1 MRRTDIERLSIA
13 LRSSSAPPEAVLDA
27 VLPGVCS
34 EPNLVRTRALEVA
47 VEAGLKEPDQADSV
61 GAKLRDALE
70 SGPPLTT
77 REIELLL
84 PIARERPRA
93 LADCIQPLFDV
104 LAETDKYDDSSGLID
119 GDSIDRRHV
128 AATTV
133 LVAAVEKAPGL
144 FQGAVPML
152 LELAGTGSV
161 VERRCLWAFARCW
174 DVEPAIVRPTVA
186 GAVWTIEDESGEE
199 QRQALDRLS
208 TIGRIRPD
216 ALPSGA
222 VSAVASV
229 ATEGQ
234 PKSRAHA
241 FCTLAT
247 IGGRPSDAFRRHALD
262 FDDTDGL
269 FLGNRPALTK
279 RLVNEDATAQGQVAP
294 EIIAPHRGVI
304 IDALQAEDPAVAR
317 AAQDA
322 AIILGRESPA
332 WLRAHVDV
340 INSLVTAES
349 SLDRGAAASLIQ
361 RSIPGAPT
369 TFLSRAFTW
378 LRQLVGDD
386 EKLVCQRTIAALR
399 TLLSELL
406 GREQSTESGSFS
418 ASDVWGTLLGRYL
431 TGSGG
436 VRDAIA
442 DILKTIDVDS
452 LPPGA
457 MELATGG
464 LLSRAD
470 RIGAATALVESD
482 DSLDVV
488 READEDWS
496 VDRDAFIDLLEFAA
510 RLLDQS
516 DRTDERLAKAIVV
529 CLETA
534 DSDHEQLFDIIATAE
549 SSLRQASVSVSEIL
563 ETAYCSPE
571 TFGVEDLRQ
580 ESLDVVPSF
589 ETIDPSVFAGI
600 VESAT
605 IDIIN
610 EETPYWTEAA
620 ASRALEAIL
629 LDHPRI
635 AECARKKLL
644 ETLQT
649 AGDERR
655 GITARLVATAFLA
668 APPRDLSEVGELA
681 TMLESV
687 NDDPAVETWL
697 AVTLL
702 ILSPGESARSQA
714 IERLRSLRVR
724 GDLDTFGTALGV
736 LCAAIGSLPSAVTE
750 PLVTREPGALFDAL
764 ERVSV
769 APRVQQPALDRIF
782 QRVTVTSDPAARA
795 GLGSV
800 LAPPQMANRSSL
812 VSVIRQERVLWFL
825 TGDNLR
831 LALRCLAS
839 EEPDDGYLTGGY
851 QPAVGYQS
859 ALSALM
865 THPDTEVRDLATK
878 LRETDSRT
886 PASAD
891 LEVRSAYRLQPPDTG
906 VERNESSI
914 FDGTGALSQGDSI
927 ERQDKLVQAVR
938 HGGPEPTLA
947 GLEAIQRG
955 IDRGT
960 VDWAKIGSTIID
972 HLTDRWRIVR
982 QTAARVLLHATWA
995 GMTKPDRSFLADRL
1009 VKDEAT
1015 RGVLI
1020 QVLVATDPD
1029 EWPAPMRIAPVLL
1042 DCLVSDEPYSERHAA
1057 GQALITLARSSPD
1070 TLRETIADG
1079 VERLA
1084 DGEGDALVA
1093 YHLLAAFD
1101 RLVAEHGSLADDL
1114 SGYLDMVL
1122 TSDSFAGIPSRDDGR
1137 TVSPVTPEATPPVN
1151 RLSVYKIAVSLA
1163 AHGGLRAYRGIL
1175 DPPSPLETGD
1185 ILTAEGVESFL
1196 RNASNDAVQDI
1207 GLDILESLSQ
1217 KELTEIV
1224 NKWLGAEH
1232 DQSPALAARRVA
1244 VIPLL
1249 ARAADGTVV
1258 GTTTERPRYV
1268 DTVVEALSARDSEVR
1283 VEAVEALSQ
1292 LTGLGYCPPDE
1303 LTAHLLGRTA
1313 DPSGWVRR
1321 STVEAL
1327 AKHAPIG
1334 NLTDDWLYRWAR
1346 RELAK
1351 PRGLQART
1359 AAMLLGELGVK
1370 EPSLR
1375 RQCLE
1380 TAADAFPSGR
1390 QQLNDRLASTMR
1402 RLLESSSVLEK
1413 TLDDAVLARLNETDD
1428 DRVSS

>member
-1 MRRTDIERLSIA
+1 MRRADIERLSIA
-13 LRSSSAPPEAVLDA
+13 LRSSSASPEAVLDA

-47 VEAGLKEPDQADSV
+47 VEAALEEPDQADSV

-104 LAETDKYDDSSGLID
+104 LAETDGYEDSSSLID
-119 GDSIDRRHV
+119 DDGIDRRQV

-161 VERRCLWAFARCW
+161 VECRCLWALARCW
-174 DVEPAIVRPTVA
+174 DIEPAIVRPA
-186 GAVWTIEDESGEE
+186 IADAVWTIEDESGEE
-199 QRQALDRLS
+199 RRQALDQLS
-208 TIGRIRPD
+208 TISRIRPGV
-216 ALPSGA
+216 LPSEA
-222 VSAVASV
+222 VSVVASV
-229 ATEGQ
+229 AADGQ
-234 PKSRAHA
+234 PKTRAHA

-247 IGGRPSDAFRRHALD
+247 IGGRPSEAFRRHALD
-262 FDDTDGL
+262 ADDIDDL
-269 FLGNRPALTK
+269 FLSNRPTLTK
-279 RLVNEDATAQGQVAP
+279 RLVNEETTAPGQAAP

-304 IDALQAEDPAVAR
+304 IDALQVEDPAVAR

-332 WLRAHVDV
+332 WLRSHIDV
-340 INSLVTAES
+340 IQALVTAES
-349 SLDRGAAASLIQ
+349 SLDREAAASLIQ

-369 TFLSRAFTW
+369 TFLSQAFTW
-378 LRQLVGDD
+378 LKQLVGDD
-386 EKLVCQRTIAALR
+386 ERLVCQRTIAALS

-406 GREQSTESGSFS
+406 GREQSTESESFS
-418 ASDVWGTLLGRYL
+418 AIDVWGTLVGRYL
-431 TGSGG
+431 TGAGG
-436 VRDAIA
+436 IRDVIA
-442 DILKTIDVDS
+442 DIPKTIDLDS

-457 MELATGG
+457 MELATDG

-470 RIGAATALVESD
+470 RIGAAKALTESD

-488 READEDWS
+488 RESDKDWS
-496 VDRDAFIDLLEFAA
+496 VDRDAFIDLLGFAA

-516 DRTDERLAKAIVV
+516 GRTDERLAKAIVV

-534 DSDHEQLFDIIATAE
+534 DSDHDQLFDIIATAE
-549 SSLRQASVSVSEIL
+549 SSLRHASVSVSEVL

-571 TFGVEDLRQ
+571 TFGVDDLRE
-580 ESLDVVPSF
+580 ESLDVVPSL
-589 ETIDPSVFAGI
+589 ETIDPSVFATI
-600 VESAT
+600 VESAM
-605 IDIIN
+605 IDIID
-610 EETPYWTEAA
+610 EETPYWTDSAA
-620 ASRALEAIL
+620 FQALEAIL
-629 LDHPRI
+629 LDHPRV
-635 AECARKKLL
+635 AECARKKLI

-649 AGDERR
+649 ADDEQS
-655 GITARLVATAFLA
+655 GIVARVVATAFLA
-668 APPRDLSEVGELA
+668 APPRDLSEVEELA

-697 AVTLL
+697 AATLL
-702 ILSPGESARSQA
+702 ILSPGESTHRQA

-724 GDLDTFGTALGV
+724 GDLDTFGTTVGV
-736 LCAAIGSLPSAVTE
+736 ICAATGSLPSPVTE

-764 ERVSV
+764 ERLSV
-769 APRVQQPALDRIF
+769 APRVQQPPLDRIL

-795 GLGSV
+795 GLELV
-800 LAPPQMANRSSL
+800 LTPTQMANSSSL
-812 VSVIRQERVLWFL
+812 ASVLRQERVLWFL

-831 LALRCLAS
+831 LALRCLTS
-839 EEPDDGYLTGGY
+839 EKPDDGYLTDGY
-851 QPAVGYQS
+851 QPTTGYQS
-859 ALSALM
+859 ALSALKA
-865 THPDTEVRDLATK
+865 HPDAEIRDLATK
-878 LRETDSRT
+878 LRETDSRS
-886 PASAD
+886 PAPAD
-891 LEVRSAYRLQPPDTG
+891 LEVRSAYRLQSPATDI
-906 VERNESSI
+906 ESNGTSI
-914 FDGTGALSQGDSI
+914 FDGTEALGQGNLI

-938 HGGPEPTLA
+938 HGDPETTLA

-955 IDRGT
+955 IDRGAI
-960 VDWAKIGSTIID
+960 DWATVGSTVMD

-982 QTAARVLLHATWA
+982 QTAARILLHATWA
-995 GMTKPDRSFLADRL
+995 GMTKPDPSFLADRL
-1009 VKDEAT
+1009 VTDEAT
-1015 RGVLI
+1015 RGILI
-1020 QVLVATDPD
+1020 QVLVATDLD
-1029 EWPAPMRIAPVLL
+1029 EWPAPMRIASVLL
-1042 DCLVSDEPYSERHAA
+1042 DRLVSNEPYSERHAA
-1057 GQALITLARSSPD
+1057 GQALRTLAQSSPD
-1070 TLRETIADG
+1070 ILRETIADG
-1079 VERLA
+1079 VDRLA

-1101 RLVAEHGSLADDL
+1101 RLVVEHGSLADDL

-1137 TVSPVTPEATPPVN
+1137 TVGPVTPEATPPVN
-1151 RLSVYKIAVSLA
+1151 RLTVYKIAVSLA
-1163 AHGGLRAYRGIL
+1163 AHGGLRAYRGVL
-1175 DPPSPLETGD
+1175 DPPDPLETAD
-1185 ILTAEGVESFL
+1185 VLTTEGVKSFL
-1196 RNASNDAVQDI
+1196 QNASDDAVQDI
-1207 GLDILESLSQ
+1207 GPGLLESLSQ
-1217 KELTEIV
+1217 EELTEIV
-1224 NKWLGAEH
+1224 NEWLSAEH

-1249 ARAADGTVV
+1249 AKAADGTVV
-1258 GTTTERPRYV
+1258 GSTTERPRYV
-1268 DTVVEALSARDSEVR
+1268 DAVVEGLSARDSEVR
-1283 VEAVEALSQ
+1283 VAAVEALSQ

-1303 LTAHLLGRTA
+1303 LTAHLLGQTV

-1327 AKHAPIG
+1327 AKHSPIG
-1334 NLTDDWLYRWAR
+1334 NLTDDWLYQWAR
-1346 RELAK
+1346 QELAK
-1351 PRGLQART
+1351 PRGLRART
-1359 AAMLLGELGVK
+1359 AAMLLGALGVK

-1390 QQLNDRLASTMR
+1390 QQLDDRLASTMR
-1402 RLLESSSVLEK
+1402 RLLEGSSVLKK
-1413 TLDDAVLARLNETDD
+1413 TLDDAVLDRLNEIDD
-1428 DRVSS
+1428 E